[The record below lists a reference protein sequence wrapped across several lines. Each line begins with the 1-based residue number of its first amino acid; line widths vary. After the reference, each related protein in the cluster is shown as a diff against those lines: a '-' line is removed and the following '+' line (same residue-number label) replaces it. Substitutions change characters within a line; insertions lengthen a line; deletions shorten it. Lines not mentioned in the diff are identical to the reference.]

1 MEKENLRKRIDYSFR
16 FYPDSDQLLLTLL
29 PSLLQLSFHAAHEVF
44 TASILGW
51 FASLSSRGSRF
62 FRTLHLTCLS
72 WVAIHNMA
80 HGFINLHKPLRHNK
94 PVICEGHEL
103 RQTLGGG
110 EGQGGLACY
119 SPRGCKKLDTTE
131 QVNRNTTGIIAVI
144 F

>member
-62 FRTLHLTCLS
+62 FRTLHLTCPS

-80 HGFINLHKPLRHNK
+80 HGFINLHKPLHHNK

-119 SPRGCKKLDTTE
+119 SPWGCKKLDTTE